1 MHFDILI
8 VVHFYSFVR
17 RGQVNGYKD
26 ELKPEQI
33 EKANLLIQRYL
44 DKNSVTLNE
53 LLLMNE

>member
-1 MHFDILI
+1 MN
-8 VVHFYSFVR
+8 FYSFVR

-44 DKNSVTLNE
+44 DKNLVTLNE
-53 LLLMNE
+53 LLLINE